1 MYKVYSKFNFPFT
14 SLVEVWK
21 DVPEWEE
28 CYEASSFGRI
38 RSKDKIRHK
47 MRMGKPYPAFYKG
60 RIRAHKIQHQGYC
73 ITHFRDCERSSH
85 PSVHRVVALTFIV
98 NPENKPTVNHRD
110 GNKQNNN
117 VTNLEWATQSE
128 QTQHAFDTGL
138 IKPRGAP
145 IYSPEFKRKV
155 YEYFIQ
161 TGCSIKELTR
171 VFDISEKTASS
182 ISKKDLDRKG
192 LKLTDEE
199 VEEIKILRASG
210 NTLKSISEKFGCGIS
225 QIHRITRGMSRNVQ
239 YERN

>member
-117 VTNLEWATQSE
+117 VANLEWATQSE

-138 IKPRGAP
+138 ISQEERL
-145 IYSPEFKRKV
+145 
-155 YEYFIQ
+155 
-161 TGCSIKELTR
+161 SIHR
-171 VFDISEKTASS
+171 S
-182 ISKKDLDRKG
+182 
-192 LKLTDEE
+192 
-199 VEEIKILRASG
+199 LR
-210 NTLKSISEKFGCGIS
+210 EKFMNILFK
-225 QIHRITRGMSRNVQ
+225 QVAQLKN
-239 YERN
+239 